1 MKGEGPNIGDISRSS
16 LNSSVVVL
24 YLHWLYYN
32 SDSRA
37 GLLRLVAGGQ
47 PGLSHY
53 EYLNKFVI
61 KQH

>member
-1 MKGEGPNIGDISRSS
+1 MKGVGKISRSS
-16 LNSSVVVL
+16 LDSSIVL

-37 GLLRLVAGGQ
+37 GLLVAGGQ